1 LLPFGGNIGILNA
14 TIYRMKN
21 NTRVQSFWIIIVALL
36 LPIAGTAMMQTTS
49 TGDRALNDYLKGRAD
64 DPIARLQQKVDE
76 GTATLPFDKKWGYL
90 PAVLR
95 AMKIPES
102 TQGLVFSKTSFQID
116 HISRRTPR
124 ALYYNDDV
132 YVGWVQGGPVLEL
145 ASVDPVLGTV
155 FYTLPQKASDRP
167 QFERL
172 NEGCLVCHDSSSTG
186 GVPGLLMRSLL
197 VDVDGNPILSAGSTV
212 MTDRSPLNERFG
224 GWYVTGTTGS
234 QYHRGNSYYP
244 DVASALGNPNTYV
257 SRMNLAATSNLM
269 SIPDGIDTTPYL
281 TKHSDI
287 AALLVLTHQTQI
299 HNLITRVSYEV
310 RTAIQD
316 EGVDPPVSDITRNRI
331 RNATE
336 PLVTAML
343 FGWTPELT
351 APVSGTS
358 GFAAEFAK
366 LGPFDRQGRTLRELD
381 LKKRLFRYPLSYV
394 IYTESFNS
402 MPKPAKDYVYKRF
415 REILTGADK
424 SMAFNQ
430 LSDSDRTAILQILE
444 DTKPDFMLK

>member
-21 NTRVQSFWIIIVALL
+21 KARVQSFWIIIVALL

-64 DPIARLQQKVDE
+64 DPIARLQQKVNE
-76 GTATLPFDKKWGYL
+76 GTAALPFDKKWGYL

-102 TQGLVFSKTSFQID
+102 TQTLVFSKTSFQID

-212 MTDRSPLNERFG
+212 MTDRSPLVERFG

-269 SIPDGIDTTPYL
+269 SIPDGVDTTPYL

-287 AALLVLTHQTQI
+287 AALMVLTHQTQI

-351 APVSGTS
+351 APISGTS

>member
-1 LLPFGGNIGILNA
+1 
-14 TIYRMKN
+14 MKN
-21 NTRVQSFWIIIVALL
+21 KTRIQSLWIIVVALL
-36 LPIAGTAMMQTTS
+36 LPVAGMAMMQMAS
-49 TGDRALNDYLKGRAD
+49 TGDRALNDYMKGHAD
-64 DPIARLQQKVDE
+64 DPIARLQKQVDA
-76 GTATLPFDKKWGYL
+76 GKANLPFDKKWGYL

-102 TQGLVFSKTSFQID
+102 TQALVFSKTSFQID

-124 ALYYNDDV
+124 ALYFNDDV

-145 ASVDPVLGTV
+145 ASVDPVLGTI

-212 MTDRSPLNERFG
+212 MTDRSPLLERFG
-224 GWYVTGTTGS
+224 GWYVTGSTGS
-234 QYHRGNSYYP
+234 QLHRGNSYYP
-244 DVASALGNPNTYV
+244 DVAAALGNPNTYV
-257 SRMNLAATSNLM
+257 SRMNLSATSNLM
-269 SIPDGIDTTPYL
+269 SIPDSVDTTPYL

-287 AALLVLTHQTQI
+287 AALMVLTHQTQL
-299 HNLITRVSYEV
+299 HNLIARVSYEV
-310 RTAIQD
+310 RSAIQD
-316 EGVDPPVSDITRNRI
+316 EGVDPPVSEITRTRI
-331 RNATE
+331 RNVTE

-343 FGWTPELT
+343 FGWTPQLT
-351 APVSGTS
+351 APVSGTA
-358 GFAAEFAK
+358 GFTAEFAK

-381 LKKRLFRYPLSYV
+381 LKKRLFRYPLSYT
-394 IYTESFNS
+394 IYTESFNA
-402 MPKPAKDYVYKRF
+402 MPVPAKEYVYKRL

-424 SMAFNQ
+424 SMAFSH
-430 LSDSDRTAILQILE
+430 LSEADRAAVLQILE
-444 DTKPDFMLK
+444 DTKPDFAAK

>member
-1 LLPFGGNIGILNA
+1 
-14 TIYRMKN
+14 
-21 NTRVQSFWIIIVALL
+21 
-36 LPIAGTAMMQTTS
+36 
-49 TGDRALNDYLKGRAD
+49 
-64 DPIARLQQKVDE
+64 
-76 GTATLPFDKKWGYL
+76 
-90 PAVLR
+90 
-95 AMKIPES
+95 
-102 TQGLVFSKTSFQID
+102 
-116 HISRRTPR
+116 
-124 ALYYNDDV
+124 
-132 YVGWVQGGPVLEL
+132 
-145 ASVDPVLGTV
+145 
-155 FYTLPQKASDRP
+155 
-167 QFERL
+167 
-172 NEGCLVCHDSSSTG
+172 
-186 GVPGLLMRSLL
+186 
-197 VDVDGNPILSAGSTV
+197 

-269 SIPDGIDTTPYL
+269 SIPDGVDTTPYL

-287 AALLVLTHQTQI
+287 AALMVLTHQTQI

-351 APVSGTS
+351 APISGTS